1 MPLAVSET
9 RRYRGVLF
17 GAGGVARNAHLPAFS
32 DPEISRRLEIVAVV
46 EPDGRQ
52 PVPSGLP
59 RLANRSDIAGL
70 GQIDFIDICT
80 PTSSHLDLTLWGLE
94 HGYHVLCEK
103 PVATGRNEAALIAAA
118 ARRWNRVVVPC
129 HQYRFNP
136 AWTQVAGWLRE
147 GAIGRWHYGA
157 IEVFRTAADQGGVAG
172 ARSWRTEQ
180 GASLGGI
187 LLDHGTHW

>member
-1 MPLAVSET
+1 MSSPGCSSEARRARRARSAQSSRARFRRSRSRRRASRASPRRRETPLAAPERGAGPAVEGMT
-9 RRYRGVLF
+9 PVAAGPARPYRGVLF

-94 HGYHVLCEK
+94 H
-103 PVATGRNEAALIAAA
+103 
-118 ARRWNRVVVPC
+118 
-129 HQYRFNP
+129 
-136 AWTQVAGWLRE
+136 
-147 GAIGRWHYGA
+147 
-157 IEVFRTAADQGGVAG
+157 
-172 ARSWRTEQ
+172 
-180 GASLGGI
+180 
-187 LLDHGTHW
+187 